1 VDTTQTATVSR
12 NTNYSP
18 VRGFNNGLIFLIPRA
33 LLWGA
38 QSSVFGDPIQ
48 PSWDCPSGSC
58 EYPETVSV
66 GVCQVCTE
74 ITAQIDR
81 NCTTLSAQQPFC
93 PPGTQCFTSGQLC
106 TYSFNNASVG
116 GGQTFLDV
124 RVNPA
129 RSTTNNG
136 KVSIPSKR
144 VEMTA
149 LYIQPDQ
156 ASKSTQSLPVAPGV
170 IPVGGSH
177 VARAFSCGLSFCQQT
192 FRASVTNG
200 KYVETSIST
209 SQVPSYVLPIPKL
222 EDITDTLFNAP
233 LAVAPNKE
241 TNVSTAAVFAMGEGL
256 ALSLTGTA
264 SVITD
269 EPSPGDRR
277 ISEFHRGLY
286 ENLLNKDF
294 STIMSEMAL
303 SMSHAVRND
312 NKESAKG
319 QVKIQVEHVKVHWR
333 WIAWPAS
340 MTFLALIFVVIVT
353 IKCYCKDTMV
363 GWLGHSQIAA
373 LFLGLETEVRT
384 DVDSSGVVGGRSE
397 TANVRD
403 FAEKIKLR
411 LGVVEGRGEEAIRVK
426 FCRRGGW

>member
-1 VDTTQTATVSR
+1 M
-12 NTNYSP
+12 
-18 VRGFNNGLIFLIPRA
+18 
-33 LLWGA
+33 
-38 QSSVFGDPIQ
+38 
-48 PSWDCPSGSC
+48 
-58 EYPETVSV
+58 SV

-74 ITAQIDR
+74 ATAQIDR

-93 PPGTQCFTSGQLC
+93 RGSQCFTSGQLC

-116 GGQTFLDV
+116 GGQTFLDI
-124 RVNPA
+124 RANPTQ
-129 RSTTNNG
+129 STPNNG

-144 VEMTA
+144 IEMTT
-149 LYIQPDQ
+149 LYIQPDK
-156 ASKSTQSLPVAPGV
+156 ASKSTQSLPVAPGF
-170 IPVGGSH
+170 IPAGGSH
-177 VARAFSCGLSFCQQT
+177 AARAFSCGLSFCQQT

-200 KYVETSIST
+200 KYAETSIST
-209 SQVPSYVLPIPKL
+209 SQVPSYVLPIPKV
-222 EDITDTLFNAP
+222 EDISDTILNAP
-233 LAVAPNKE
+233 LAVAQDKQ

-256 ALSLTGTA
+256 SLSLTGNA
-264 SVITD
+264 SVIIGTL
-269 EPSPGDRR
+269 SPGDR

-303 SMSHAVRND
+303 SMSHAIRND

-319 QVKIQVEHVKVHWR
+319 QVKIQVDHVKVHWR
-333 WIAWPAS
+333 WIAWPTS
-340 MTFLALIFVVIVT
+340 MTFLALIFFVIVT
-353 IKCYCKDTMV
+353 IKSYSKRTMV

-397 TANVRD
+397 TAHVRD
-403 FAEKIKLR
+403 FAEKLKLR